1 MHGSDDSTATKLGK
15 KVVSIVWRPLR
26 AQMLQRQLW
35 KLEKSWSDTMKLE
48 WIGNWD
54 TMSLTINELRLKNQG
69 LRAQLRSSTDDRRE
83 LLGKAEI
90 ERQARWESFL
100 KIVRSRPEKTEKLM
114 RSIDPDFS
122 SPQGW
127 NHTESYAAE
136 ANSAASISEQRGTMG
151 FILSN
156 DNHLQDFE
164 GEVVRTEDFDIRS
177 AFMLW
182 KLSNQAYQNL
192 IKIGET
198 PAGIE
203 WMKTIIESQIKANEV
218 EIGVYQGIQDKHMAQ
233 YNEYKKVKES
243 ADLATAVPRTVLAW
257 SLVANVALATAWA
270 LTLAGWGIWWK
281 APNQAS
287 WSQANRATN
296 TLPSASPISVAN
308 HTITAN
314 SITSQQDKYLTL
326 KGADTDGFVFDLTR
340 SGNTLTGTIIRING
354 RKADTPV
361 QSLNITSTNTLKDI
375 GGGFSLSFWQTGE
388 VRVVWNNTN
397 KRIL

>member
-15 KVVSIVWRPLR
+15 KVISFVWRPLK

-90 ERQARWESFL
+90 ERQTRWESFL
-100 KIVRSRPEKTEKLM
+100 KIVRSRPEKTERLM

-122 SPQGW
+122 SPEGW
-127 NHTESYAAE
+127 DHTESYAAE
-136 ANSAASISEQRGTMG
+136 ANSPASISEQRGTMG

-198 PAGIE
+198 PEGVE
-203 WMKTIIESQIKANEV
+203 WMRVIIERQIRANEV

-243 ADLATAVPRTVLAW
+243 ADIATAVPRTVLAW
-257 SLVANVALATAWA
+257 SLVANVALATALSLGNA
-270 LTLAGWGIWWK
+270 WWK
-281 APNQAS
+281 VPTQSISWTKNNINFAVQLAAPAS
-287 WSQANRATN
+287 
-296 TLPSASPISVAN
+296 IAN

-314 SITSQQDKYLTL
+314 SITSQPDKYLTL
-326 KGADTDGFVFDLTR
+326 KGTNTDGFVFDLTR
-340 SGNTLTGTIIRING
+340 NGDTLTGAIVRVDGN
-354 RKADTPV
+354 KNDTPT
-361 QSLNITSTNTLKDI
+361 QNINIASINAIKDI
-375 GGGFSLSFWQTGE
+375 WGGFSIYLWNGGQ
-388 VRVVWNNTN
+388 VIVVWNNTT